1 MGKSDQLRE
10 LATWYR
16 EFADKAGASAI
27 WERRL
32 LTAEDLEREAN
43 EIDDRAQT
51 HGDGRQLPPEDFSS
65 MGRRTDI

>member
-1 MGKSDQLRE
+1 MEKSDRLRE

-32 LTAEDLEREAN
+32 LTAEDLERAAN
-43 EIDDRAQT
+43 EIDCRVRA
-51 HGDGRQLPPEDFSS
+51 HGE
-65 MGRRTDI
+65 GRRLPSGEI